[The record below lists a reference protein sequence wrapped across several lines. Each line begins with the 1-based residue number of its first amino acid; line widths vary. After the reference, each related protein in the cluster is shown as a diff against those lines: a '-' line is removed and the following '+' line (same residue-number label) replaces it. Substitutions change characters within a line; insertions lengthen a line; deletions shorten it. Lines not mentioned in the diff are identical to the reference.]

1 MRGGFHRALRRC
13 RSPPRGKNVGLRGSA
28 WHCFFLFC
36 FVRSLRGK
44 KKKKGKAGGG
54 GATKGGEKGR
64 VGGTSER
71 NVMVEGGRNGWDK
84 RGRDEMGWEM
94 GPSKTRLSQTGV
106 NSGVRAGK
114 GAGPALNTSHQL
126 YGDALFLLLLTG
138 HTTANCGCRL
148 SLVSGNAA
156 VGTFPVLHV
165 RGGKRTFR
173 PTNLT
178 RSPGEHYSRW
188 LL

>member
-1 MRGGFHRALRRC
+1 MALLFL
-13 RSPPRGKNVGLRGSA
+13 V
-28 WHCFFLFC
+28 LFC
-36 FVRSLRGK
+36 SLFKGK
-44 KKKKGKAGGG
+44 KEEKRKGGVG

-106 NSGVRAGK
+106 NSSVRAGK

-138 HTTANCGCRL
+138 HTTANWGCRL
-148 SLVSGNAA
+148 SLVSGNAS

-173 PTNLT
+173 QTNLT
-178 RSPGEHYSRW
+178 RSPGERYSRW